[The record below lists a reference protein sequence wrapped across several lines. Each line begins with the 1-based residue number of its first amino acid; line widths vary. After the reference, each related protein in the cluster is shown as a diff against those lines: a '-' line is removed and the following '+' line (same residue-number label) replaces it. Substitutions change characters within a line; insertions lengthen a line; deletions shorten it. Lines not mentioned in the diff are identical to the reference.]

1 MVIVGLLLV
10 VLAIVVVVAV
20 VLNGNDPAQIDMQW
34 FTFKTDVTG
43 IFAAGALT
51 LLVGVVGLSLLVSGL
66 KRARRKRAEVNAL
79 KARAA
84 SREPAAR
91 PVPATQNPRASAIP
105 SRSVPASSSG
115 SASSSAGGAGGAGRS
130 DTTTGASAAP
140 PPGRRPIADST
151 EGDGTD
157 EYFKSAPRDQ

>member
-43 IFAAGALT
+43 IFATGALT

-115 SASSSAGGAGGAGRS
+115 SASSSAGGAGRS
-130 DTTTGASAAP
+130 DTTTGAGAAP

-151 EGDGTD
+151 AGDGTD
-157 EYFKSAPRDQ
+157 EYYKSAPRDQ

>member
-1 MVIVGLLLV
+1 MVILGLLLV

-115 SASSSAGGAGGAGRS
+115 SASSSAGGAGRS

>member
-66 KRARRKRAEVNAL
+66 KRARRKRAEVTAL

-115 SASSSAGGAGGAGRS
+115 SASSSAGGAGRS